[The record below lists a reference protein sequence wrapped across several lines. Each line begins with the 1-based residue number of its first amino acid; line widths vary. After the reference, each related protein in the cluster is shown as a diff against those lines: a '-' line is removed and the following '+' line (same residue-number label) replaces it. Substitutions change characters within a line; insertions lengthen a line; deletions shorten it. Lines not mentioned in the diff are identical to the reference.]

1 MSNVPFG
8 KSFSRS
14 RSRADGSIS
23 ARYKHTPNTHT
34 HIHTQKRISHKLSST
49 VMLLM
54 GQGSCHGV
62 VSLEYPL
69 SVFNKNFTFK
79 RFRKYN
85 WELLSLNSWDDGLG
99 QTSGRTHML
108 WAPNFQESLGT
119 HERIFTCSM
128 DFSNVH
134 TNKFLRT
141 GVSTKISVNKRYCT
155 F

>member
-1 MSNVPFG
+1 
-8 KSFSRS
+8 
-14 RSRADGSIS
+14 
-23 ARYKHTPNTHT
+23 
-34 HIHTQKRISHKLSST
+34 
-49 VMLLM
+49 
-54 GQGSCHGV
+54 
-62 VSLEYPL
+62 
-69 SVFNKNFTFK
+69 
-79 RFRKYN
+79 
-85 WELLSLNSWDDGLG
+85 LNSWDDGLG

-108 WAPNFQESLGT
+108 GAPNFQESLGT